1 MERSKRLL
9 SLFPMAEID
18 IICQS
23 DNHKLMMSQKQLE
36 RIGIVGAG
44 PAGLFLAALL
54 TDKGFCVD
62 VFEQAPSLRADGCG
76 IMLLPNG
83 LRAIKRG
90 CPEVYQD
97 FCERGAILEFFD
109 YYDVGTGDTK
119 TVSLA
124 DYVPKYGFPIIYIH
138 RKHIS
143 DALLKFIPDERIHT
157 DYGFSS
163 KEEKD
168 DKVTAYFKN
177 GTSWSGD
184 LLIGADGI
192 FSKVRQYLV
201 GEVNPQYLGTMTWR
215 GVISND
221 GFCQSKHFILF
232 KRFNGVYSNL
242 SDLEGGLVHWG
253 LFVDMSEGSN
263 LGEAVSPDE
272 VQQILALTE
281 RKLAPIFRRVLE
293 ATPSSEIIR
302 RPLLDIPPLA
312 RLVSSNVAIIG
323 DAAHAMSP
331 TRGQGLST
339 GFEDGLVLA
348 HFLATCSNKSEALAR
363 YQSERQPRV
372 TYIQTTSRERSLHNS
387 RERKDISKTPSDRGI
402 NLLTYDFQPASI

>member
-1 MERSKRLL
+1 M
-9 SLFPMAEID
+9 I
-18 IICQS
+18 
-23 DNHKLMMSQKQLE
+23 QKKSE
-36 RIGIVGAG
+36 RISIVGAG

-109 YYDVGTGDTK
+109 YYDVGTGDIK

-143 DALLKFIPDERIHT
+143 DALLKFVPGERIHT
-157 DYGFSS
+157 DYWFSS
-163 KEEKD
+163 LEEQD
-168 DKVTAYFKN
+168 DKVTAHFKN

-184 LLIGADGI
+184 ILIGADGI
-192 FSKVRQYLV
+192 FSQVRKYLV

-215 GVISND
+215 GVMPND
-221 GFCQSKHFILF
+221 GFCESKHFIVF

-253 LFVDMSEGSN
+253 LFVDMSDISN
-263 LGEAVSPDE
+263 LGESVSPDE
-272 VQQILALTE
+272 VQQILDLTE
-281 RKLAPIFRRVLE
+281 GKLAPIFRRVLE
-293 ATPSSEIIR
+293 ATPSLEIVR
-302 RPLLDIPPLA
+302 RPLLDIDPLP
-312 RLVSSNVAIIG
+312 RLVSSSVAIIG

-339 GFEDGLVLA
+339 GFEDAFVLA
-348 HFLATCSNKSEALAR
+348 QFLATCSNKSEALAR
-363 YQSERQPRV
+363 YQTERQPRV

-387 RERKDISKTPSDRGI
+387 REREDISKTPSETGI
-402 NLLTYDFQPASI
+402 NLLTYDFQSEKSSI